1 MSAAALRFNGADYDH
16 GRDSARLTLQHERV
30 LAVMQDHKPHTLS
43 EIAEITGDPEAS
55 ISSQLRH
62 LRKARFGGHTI
73 TKKHLGHGLYEY
85 LLVPQDPQKIESPL
99 LEQRAI

>member
-1 MSAAALRFNGADYDH
+1 MTAALRFNGADYDH
-16 GRDSARLTLQHERV
+16 ARDSARLTLQHERV

-55 ISSQLRH
+55 VSAQLRH
-62 LRKARFGGHTI
+62 LRRPRFGSHTI

-85 LLVPQDPQKIESPL
+85 LLAPQDTQSEGVP
-99 LEQRAI
+99 AC